1 MRGHLKLFTLRM
13 SPAGNM
19 QRESTGIEE
28 ARSGVHPNLESAAE
42 QSISTPLAL
51 SAR

>member
-13 SPAGNM
+13 SPVGNK
-19 QRESTGIEE
+19 QVESMGFEE

-42 QSISTPLAL
+42 HITPTPLAL